1 MTQHQTFGRVHD
13 AKNWW
18 HFVDMPVGPQPIP
31 AWAKGLH
38 VDWMMG
44 YGNPPD
50 LRAKAGENPL
60 DWPGIRW
67 RREGDLYITQHP
79 DGRAQ
84 FYQHDGAISLQ
95 KFKTYRGLDANEQPI
110 YEEREVRATT
120 QQEGFAGRHFEIT
133 MEDGAPLILRGPW
146 HGKRL
151 PGYRNLTCVDMSSRY
166 SATYRNGTPWHRRMG
181 CFGLYV
187 TEDLLIRLVAR
198 FLPHLQ
204 MARVK
209 RFDVET
215 LEVVDPVWGC
225 PKNEWQRQQAERAKA
240 AA

>member
-1 MTQHQTFGRVHD
+1 MIDKIVDRD
-13 AKNWW
+13 NWW
-18 HFVDMPVGPQPIP
+18 HFIDMPAGPQPIP

-44 YGNPPD
+44 YSNPPE
-50 LRAKAGENPL
+50 LRAKAGENPWN
-60 DWPGIRW
+60 WPGMRW

-79 DGRAQ
+79 DGRAR
-84 FYQHDGAISLQ
+84 FHQHCGAVSLQ
-95 KFKTYRGLDANEQPI
+95 KFKTFRGLDADGKPVH
-110 YEEREVRATT
+110 EEREVMATT
-120 QQEGFAGRHFEIT
+120 QQEGYAGRHFEIT
-133 MEDGAPLILRGPW
+133 MEDGSPLILRGPW

-151 PGYRNLTCVDMSSRY
+151 PGYQNLTCVDMTASWVRPH
-166 SATYRNGTPWHRRMG
+166 ARRPWHQQTA

-209 RFDVET
+209 RYGIET
-215 LEVVDPVWGC
+215 LEVVDPAWGC
-225 PKNEWQRQQAERAKA
+225 PKNEWQRLQHERAKA
-240 AA
+240 VAA